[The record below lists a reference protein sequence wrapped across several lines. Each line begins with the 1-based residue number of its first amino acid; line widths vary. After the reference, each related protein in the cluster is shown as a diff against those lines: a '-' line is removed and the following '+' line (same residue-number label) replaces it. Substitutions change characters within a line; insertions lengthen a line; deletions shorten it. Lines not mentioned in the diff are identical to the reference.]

1 MNLISSLNT
10 PVFGAY
16 CYRFIEINER
26 AFLGIWKT
34 DYFFAI
40 QFLFMNFTIMGNMS
54 WLAPP
59 MNAPKYRV
67 AWKDTE
73 TNKTGHGNWCAD
85 KNNIQEWVD
94 HGNKTHPNVCHWIEE
109 KHSKK

>member
-1 MNLISSLNT
+1 MKILSALNT

-40 QFLFMNFTIMGNMS
+40 QFLFINFTIAGNMS

-67 AWKDTE
+67 SWKDSVTG
-73 TNKTGHGNWCAD
+73 KAGHGEWCSDEA
-85 KNNIQEWVD
+85 NIRAWVIE
-94 HGNKTHPNVCHWIEE
+94 GNKKSRTIAHWVET
-109 KHSKK
+109 KK